1 MKKINMNLPNRLT
14 VIRIILTPVFLFLF
28 LANYI
33 PYNNIF
39 ALIVFIV
46 AAITDMAD
54 GKIARKR
61 NIVTNFGKI
70 ADPIAD
76 KILSS
81 AVLLGLML
89 LDMCSIWVVLIVL
102 TREFTVSAI
111 RISAASQGMVIPA
124 NIYGKIKTVMQMVFS
139 ILVLLLLTV
148 QGFMSTDIPY
158 LDVIVNIMMWIL
170 AFVTLFSGIIY
181 MKDSLKVIDFS
192 K

>member
-1 MKKINMNLPNRLT
+1 MSKINMNLPNRLT
-14 VIRIILTPVFLFLF
+14 VLRIILTPVFLFLF
-28 LANYI
+28 MAHFI
-33 PYNNIF
+33 PFNNIF
-39 ALIVFIV
+39 ALIVFVI
-46 AAITDMAD
+46 AALTDLAD

-61 NIVTNFGKI
+61 NLITNFGKI

-124 NIYGKIKTVMQMVFS
+124 NIYGKIKTVLQMVFS
-139 ILVLLLLTV
+139 IIVLLLLSV
-148 QGFMSTDIPY
+148 QGFLPTEIPY
-158 LDVIVNIMMWIL
+158 LSIIVNVMMWIL
-170 AFVTLFSGIIY
+170 AFVTLFSGLIY

>member
-28 LANYI
+28 MANYI

-46 AAITDMAD
+46 AALTDMAD

-148 QGFMSTDIPY
+148 QGFMSADIPY
-158 LDVIVNIMMWIL
+158 LAVSVNIMMWIL